1 MLKTVK
7 ISNKLSIFC
16 DEIITILYN
25 TYKKEIEKKGF
36 YTLVLTGGNTPL
48 PIYDRLAKEKSI
60 DWKKVFLFWAD
71 ERCVSQSDRNNNYY
85 NALQHFIKY
94 HDFGGVFPINTK
106 LPPEEAAIDYNNIIK
121 SFFEKHK
128 IDNFDTVLLGMGLDG
143 HVASIFEPNKQYDE
157 DVVNTSAVDF
167 ERVSMTLQFINTIKE
182 KVLMLKGEEK
192 FNVLNNNEKNLPK
205 DKIKFNTVVYFDDTI
220 Q

>member
-1 MLKTVK
+1 MLEIVK
-7 ISNKLSIFC
+7 ITDRLSVFC

-25 TYKKEIEKKGF
+25 NYKNEIEKKGF

-48 PIYDRLAKEKSI
+48 PVFDRLAKEKGI

-85 NALQHFIKY
+85 NALEHFIKY

-106 LPPEEAAIDYNNIIK
+106 LPPKEAAIDYNNTLK
-121 SFFEKHK
+121 SFFQKYK

-143 HVASIFEPNKQYDE
+143 HVASIFEANTLHDE
-157 DVVNTSAVDF
+157 DIVNTSAIDY
-167 ERVSMTLQFINTIKE
+167 ERVSMTLQFINTIKQ

-205 DKIKFNTVVYFDDTI
+205 DKIKFNNVVYFDDTI